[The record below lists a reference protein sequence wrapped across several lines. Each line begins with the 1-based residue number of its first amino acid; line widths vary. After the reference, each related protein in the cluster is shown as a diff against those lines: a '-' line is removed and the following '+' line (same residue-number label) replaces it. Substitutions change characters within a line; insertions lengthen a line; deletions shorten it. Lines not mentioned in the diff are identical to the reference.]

1 MTTAQTPIYAVPTN
15 DEEEAALQKALST
28 RHLQKLE
35 AAQALF
41 DGDPYVAF
49 RRGLDELIASNLPVG
64 SATRQNAEN
73 LARFLDTMIR
83 GVEQDVRGAEA
94 AVNPPPAPPEVTVPP
109 APPVPPVPAT

>member
-1 MTTAQTPIYAVPTN
+1 MTAAKTPIYAVPTN
-15 DEEEAALQKALST
+15 DEEEAALQKALAT

-41 DGDPYVAF
+41 DGEPYVAF
-49 RRGLDELIASNLPVG
+49 RTGLDTLITSNLPLG

-83 GVEQDVRGAEA
+83 GVEQDVQGAEA
-94 AVNPPPAPPEVTVPP
+94 AVNPAPPPPEVP
-109 APPVPPVPAT
+109 APAMPVI